1 MAGLHPS
8 HRIGWRQHRFQKMG
22 EVVSLEEFRKTKD
35 EEEIAEMRSLLD
47 DILGDTVDTDGVIGY
62 YPDWYVHATMTSSS
76 DMNSQHDVRE
86 MSWSELLH
94 ACIRRLSRGK
104 I

>member
-1 MAGLHPS
+1 
-8 HRIGWRQHRFQKMG
+8 MG
-22 EVVSLEEFRKTKD
+22 EVVSLEEFRKNKD
-35 EEEIAEMRSLLD
+35 EEEIEEMRSLLD

-62 YPDWYVHATMTSSS
+62 YPDWYVHATMGPSS

-86 MSWSELLH
+86 MSWSDLLR

>member
-1 MAGLHPS
+1 
-8 HRIGWRQHRFQKMG
+8 MG

-35 EEEIAEMRSLLD
+35 EDEIEEMRRQLD

-62 YPDWYVHATMTSSS
+62 YPDWYVHATMDCSSS
-76 DMNSQHDVRE
+76 DMDSQFDVRD
-86 MSWSELLH
+86 MPWSELLR